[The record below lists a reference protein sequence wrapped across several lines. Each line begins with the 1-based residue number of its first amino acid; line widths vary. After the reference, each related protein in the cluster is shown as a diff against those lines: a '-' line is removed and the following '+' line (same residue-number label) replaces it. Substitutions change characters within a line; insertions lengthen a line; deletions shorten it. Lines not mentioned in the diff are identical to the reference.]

1 MEFMQDEICQSATDH
16 NNRNCCNCNC
26 NKNTVN
32 NAINK
37 AVSQVLEDEFEYN
50 IKLKPRQNELA
61 NPFNVNVN
69 VNLNFNVNRNRF
81 IYNSNV
87 VENEPPLHWHP
98 RNSKT
103 STKIP
108 EDF

>member
-50 IKLKPRQNELA
+50 IKLKPR
-61 NPFNVNVN
+61 
-69 VNLNFNVNRNRF
+69 
-81 IYNSNV
+81 
-87 VENEPPLHWHP
+87 
-98 RNSKT
+98 
-103 STKIP
+103 
-108 EDF
+108 